1 MIEQTSSA
9 HRQRWQLGSAAT
21 WAVDLGSGTIT
32 WQFDQYVA
40 TAPVQIIGSYSEAR
54 GQWTWAWAI
63 GSVPAPLCA
72 AAEEVRSVGVAAG
85 HTALT
90 TPTVKVDEAG
100 AADLMATAFRL
111 SKATGFYRGPG
122 SDATYFT
129 FGDVTLDR
137 VDGTSD
143 VFRVAVD

>member
-1 MIEQTSSA
+1 MIEQTCAA
-9 HRQRWQLGSAAT
+9 HRQRWHLGSAAT

-40 TAPVQIIGSYSEAR
+40 TAPVQVIGSYSAAR

-63 GSVPAPLCA
+63 RSVPARLCA
-72 AAEEVRSVGVAAG
+72 AAEEVRSAGVTAG
-85 HTALT
+85 HAALT
-90 TPTVKVDEAG
+90 TPTVEIDEAE
-100 AADLMATAFRL
+100 AADLMAIAFRL

-129 FGDVTLDR
+129 FGDVTLDG

-143 VFRVAVD
+143 VFRVAVG